1 MIEVFDS
8 VIKNLSNREA
18 AIAIWI
24 LGGLVWAFT
33 QNKIRKSLLLV
44 FKSFFAWKL
53 TISYLVM
60 FSYIAIML
68 LVLHIVDLWSMAQ
81 ITTTILWVVCV
92 GFVMLFENSKAN
104 YESFFRNSIKDNL
117 KVLVILEFLI
127 NFYVFSLW
135 IELLLVPV
143 FGILGGMLGIAAS
156 NKQYE
161 AVQKSLNNVMVIIGT
176 SFIVYA
182 LYMTV
187 FDFKNLFTLNNF
199 ESFILPILLTIMFL
213 PFVYFLALYANYE
226 TLFIRLHFLVRD
238 KSLLIYVKKKT
249 ILAFRL
255 NLWSLNN
262 WSKYINTLRFEDRA
276 SVDEAIRDFKESK
289 FMKNIK
295 TV

>member
-1 MIEVFDS
+1 MIELFDS

-24 LGGLVWAFT
+24 LVGLIWALT
-33 QNKIRKSLLLV
+33 QKKIRKSLLLV
-44 FKSFFAWKL
+44 VKSFFVWKL
-53 TISYLVM
+53 TISYIVM

-68 LVLHIVDLWSMAQ
+68 LVLHAVGIWSVAH

-104 YESFFRNSIKDNL
+104 NESFFKNSIKDNL
-117 KVLVILEFLI
+117 KVLVVLEFLI

-143 FGILGGMLGIAAS
+143 FGILGGLLGIAAS

-161 AVQKSLNNVMVIIGT
+161 AVQKSLNYVMAIIGT
-176 SFIVYA
+176 FFIGYA

-187 FDFKNLFTLNNF
+187 SDFNNLFILNNF
-199 ESFILPILLTIMFL
+199 KSFILPVFLTIMFL
-213 PFVYFLALYANYE
+213 PFIYFWALYANYE
-226 TLFIRLHFLVRD
+226 TLFIRLQFFVRD
-238 KSLLIYVKKKT
+238 KSLLSYVKKKT

-262 WSKYINTLRFEDRA
+262 WSKYINTLRFEDHD
-276 SVDEAIRDFKESK
+276 SVDEAIRNFKGSK
-289 FMKNIK
+289 FMEKIK